1 MTDRA
6 LLEDAFDRYAALIA
20 AQIEAL
26 DTGDLDALEPLARR
40 RDELA
45 AEIERAAE
53 DAGTDDPA
61 VRVALDRCRAA
72 DVRLRAKIA
81 TLRTHALDAV
91 HRAARDAS
99 AARSYAGP
107 AAPGAPGALEL

>member
-6 LLEDAFDRYAALIA
+6 RLEQAFERYAAVIA

-26 DTGDLDALEPLARR
+26 DAGDLDALEPLARR

-45 AEIERAAE
+45 AEIERATE
-53 DAGTDDPA
+53 DAGTDPA
-61 VRVALDRCRAA
+61 VRVALDRCRTA

-107 AAPGAPGALEL
+107 ATPGARLDIEL